1 MLKVC
6 PECRRLSVEF
16 DPHQSVERCLSRQC
30 GWVNRE
36 GKALT
41 PESEKLASFRFSRT
55 MEKRV
60 RQNSKET
67 NAAD

>member
-41 PESEKLASFRFSRT
+41 PESEKLDSFKFSQT
-55 MEKRV
+55 MERRV
-60 RQNSKET
+60 RANSKA